1 MKKFLIIQ
9 TAFIGDVILATALV
23 ESLRAY
29 DANCRID
36 FAVRKGNESL
46 LEGHPYI
53 DKVHI
58 WDKQNG
64 KYKSLRKVGK
74 EIQGESYDVVIN
86 LQRFASSGWLAY
98 KSKAKQIIGFKNN
111 PLSFLFHHKVSHEI
125 GNNKHEIERNHDLVE
140 SIGSFPKRNPKL
152 YPAKEDFAKVE
163 EYKSVAYNVMAPSSV
178 WFTKQLP
185 ESKWVELIQSSKQKV
200 YLIGAPTDKDDL
212 DKIISKASV
221 SHCENLAGKLS
232 LLQSAALM
240 KDAEMNFVNDSAPLH
255 LASAMDAKVT
265 AFFCSTIPEFGFG
278 PLATNSTIL
287 QTSLDLD
294 CRPCGLHGKSSCPK
308 GHFKCGATIDVT
320 IEVN

>member
-23 ESLRAY
+23 ESLRAN

-53 DKVHI
+53 DKVHV

-74 EIQGESYDVVIN
+74 AIQSESYDVVIS

-111 PLSFLFHHKVSHEI
+111 PLSFLFHHKVPHEI
-125 GNNKHEIERNHDLVE
+125 GNHKHEIERNHDLVE

-152 YPAKEDFAKVE
+152 YPSKEDFAKVE
-163 EYKSVAYNVMAPSSV
+163 GYKSVAYRVMAPSSV

-185 ESKWVELIQSSKQKV
+185 ESKWVELIQSSEQKV

-212 DKIISKASV
+212 DQIISKASV
-221 SHCENLAGKLS
+221 SNCENLAGKLS

-278 PLATNSTIL
+278 PLSTNSTIL